1 MKVFTSTVEYMR
13 RYCAGTWILI
23 GILKGKGVFVREAIS
38 DGVIYVTQPGG
49 GDPLI
54 R

>member
-1 MKVFTSTVEYMR
+1 MTVSTSTAEYMR

-23 GILKGKGVFVREAIS
+23 GALKGKGVFVREAVS